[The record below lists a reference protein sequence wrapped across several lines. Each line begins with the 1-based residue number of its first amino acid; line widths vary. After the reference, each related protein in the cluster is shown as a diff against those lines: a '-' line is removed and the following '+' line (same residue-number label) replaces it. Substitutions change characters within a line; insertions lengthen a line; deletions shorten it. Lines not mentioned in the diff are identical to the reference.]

1 MRLLA
6 GLALAGLMAP
16 GLALA
21 GPLGA
26 QLPELLYAGTAKDQ
40 RALFAADCEAGAADA
55 CFGTGLIDVVT
66 AAEDLAGA
74 LYRHGA
80 TAPDMA
86 AAAMLLGIPEGVEG
100 GAPPDSAEPITYE
113 KLRAILDE
121 FVTSLDTARQSFLL
135 AGEGDDYVI
144 TIDPLRV
151 RLDLN
156 GDGVADEAETL
167 AALLGDMIELPQ
179 ARSKGGKS
187 AQGDTSI
194 GFDRA
199 DAFWF
204 AGYTQIVATPV
215 DLLLAHDF
223 SEFFAAIGHRV
234 FPTAGLPMQ
243 NYQGNGSLLMDPQT
257 DTFLADA
264 IAAIHLADFPVTD
277 AVRLQGVLA
286 RMQEVTGLSRRNW
299 EAILAETDDNRELVP
314 SPRQTS
320 LVPGMEVS
328 DEVVAAWMETLD
340 RVDAILAGELL
351 LPHWRFTQGISLKAY
366 FETAKETDLVLL
378 LTGQG
383 ALPFLRE
390 GPVADEES
398 FAAGNAVFGDS
409 WPNFA
414 IWFN

>member
-6 GLALAGLMAP
+6 GLVVAGLMAP

-21 GPLGA
+21 SPLGA
-26 QLPELLYAGTAKDQ
+26 QLPELLYAGAAKDQ
-40 RALFAADCEAGAADA
+40 RDLFAADCEAGAADA
-55 CFGTGLIDVVT
+55 CFGTGLIDVVK
-66 AAEDLAGA
+66 AAEGLAGA

-86 AAAMLLGIPEGVEG
+86 TAAMLLGIPKNIEG
-100 GAPPDSAEPITYE
+100 GAPPDGAEPITYE

-121 FVTSLDTARQSFLL
+121 FVTGLDTARQSFLL
-135 AGEGDDYVI
+135 AGQGDDYVI
-144 TIDPLRV
+144 IIDPLRV

-156 GDGVADEAETL
+156 GDGVAGEAETL
-167 AALLGDMIELPQ
+167 AALLGDVIELPQ
-179 ARSKGGKS
+179 ARSKGGKT
-187 AQGDTSI
+187 AQADSSI

-204 AGYTQIVATPV
+204 AGYTQIVAAPV

-234 FPTAGLPMQ
+234 FPASGLPMQ
-243 NYQGNGSLLMDPQT
+243 NYPSNGSLLMDPQT
-257 DTFLADA
+257 DTFLADT
-264 IAAIHLADFPVTD
+264 IAAIHLADFPVAD
-277 AVRLQGVLA
+277 AGRLQGVLA
-286 RMQEVTGLSRRNW
+286 RMRDVTGLSRRNW

-328 DEVVAAWMETLD
+328 EAVVAAWMETLD
-340 RVDAILAGELL
+340 RIDAILAGELL
-351 LPHWRFTQGISLKAY
+351 LPHWRFAQGISLPAY
-366 FETAKETDLVLL
+366 FETARETDLVLL
-378 LTGQG
+378 FTGQA

-390 GPVADEES
+390 GPVADAES
-398 FAAGNAVFGDS
+398 FAAGNAVFGDR

>member
-21 GPLGA
+21 GPMGA

-40 RALFAADCEAGAADA
+40 RDLFAADCRAGAADA
-55 CFGTGLIDVVT
+55 CFGTGMIDVVK
-66 AAEDLAGA
+66 AAEGLAGA

-80 TAPDMA
+80 TAPDMP
-86 AAAMLLGIPEGVEG
+86 AAAMLLGIPDGVEG
-100 GAPPDSAEPITYE
+100 GAPPDGAEPITYE

-121 FVTSLDTARQSFLL
+121 FITGLDAARQSFLL
-135 AGEGDDYVI
+135 AGEGDDFVI

-167 AALLGDMIELPQ
+167 AVLLGDMIELPQ
-179 ARSKGGKS
+179 ARSKGGKT
-187 AQGDTSI
+187 AEVDTSI

-204 AGYTQIVATPV
+204 AGYTQIIAAPV

-223 SEFFAAIGHRV
+223 SEFFTAIGHRV
-234 FPTAGLPMQ
+234 FPSAGLPMQ
-243 NYQGNGSLLMDPQT
+243 NYQSNSSLFVDPQT

-264 IAAIHLADFPVTD
+264 IAAIHLADFPVAD

-320 LVPGMEVS
+320 IVPGMEVS
-328 DEVVAAWMETLD
+328 EEVVAAWMETLE

-351 LPHWRFTQGISLKAY
+351 LPHWRFAQGISLPAY
-366 FETAKETDLVLL
+366 FETAEETDLVMLF
-378 LTGQG
+378 TGQG

-390 GPVADEES
+390 GPVADADS
-398 FAAGNAVFGDS
+398 FAAGNAVFGDR